1 MPTIELCTHI
11 DAPIE
16 IVFDLARSVDA
27 HLSSASQTGEVAVA
41 GKTSGLLEL
50 GDWVR
55 WEAKHLGVRQQLT
68 VEISE
73 MNRPHSFEDKMLDGA
88 FASMVHC
95 HEFEATAS
103 GTRMHDR
110 FSYRAPIWGLGRMA
124 EILFLTGYMRRF
136 LVRRNLQLK
145 EMAEG
150 AAVEH
155 P

>member
-1 MPTIELCTHI
+1 MPTIELSTRI

-16 IVFDLARSVDA
+16 VVFDLARDVDA

-50 GDWVR
+50 GDWVT
-55 WEAKHLGVRQQLT
+55 WEAKHLSVRQRLT

-73 MNRPHSFEDKMLDGA
+73 MNRPHSFEDRMLRGA
-88 FASMVHC
+88 FSSMVHR

-103 GTRMHDR
+103 GTLMHDR
-110 FSYRAPIWGLGRMA
+110 FRYRAPIWGIGRLA
-124 EILFLTGYMRRF
+124 ETLFLTAYMRRF
-136 LVRRNLQLK
+136 LVRRNLLLK

-150 AAVEH
+150 L
-155 P
+155 